1 MFKDPMS
8 VASRT
13 SKCFGDQRPMLFA
26 QQQNPSCGFGRPR
39 AHFSDATQK
48 ELEPSFP
55 VTRVA
60 HGLQPF
66 VVRLAMGLEVVRQ
79 VEHRL
84 SEYTTFTEEKRHQ
97 QPADAAVAVKEG
109 VNGLELRVGQPD
121 LDEKRDV
128 VLFMQEGFE
137 LR

>member
-1 MFKDPMS
+1 MA
-8 VASRT
+8 VAGRT

-26 QQQNPSCGFGRPR
+26 QQQDSPCGFSGLR

-48 ELEPSFP
+48 ELEPSLSQSP
-55 VTRVA
+55 ESRTACSRS
-60 HGLQPF
+60 
-66 VVRLAMGLEVVRQ
+66 VVRLAMGFEVVRQ

-84 SEYTTFTEEKRHQ
+84 SEHTPLTEEKRHQ

-137 LR
+137 F